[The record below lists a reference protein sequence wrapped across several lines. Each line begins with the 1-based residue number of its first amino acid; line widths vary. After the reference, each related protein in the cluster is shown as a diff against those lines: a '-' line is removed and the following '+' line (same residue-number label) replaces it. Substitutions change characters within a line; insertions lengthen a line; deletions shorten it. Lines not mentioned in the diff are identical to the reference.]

1 MIGKLS
7 NTEGGMPTVLE
18 SDLLV
23 TLSALWSIDDHIEVL
38 EHVWGKIIE
47 EILPSINQ
55 IENAHLVS

>member
-1 MIGKLS
+1 M
-7 NTEGGMPTVLE
+7 LE

-55 IENAHLVS
+55 IENAHLVG